1 MYLLLVLNKYQLY
14 CHWIESHKASNTQ
27 STLLM
32 TRTLTT
38 ADSASSGV
46 RVTQSRL
53 LVEFLLLNL
62 CVDHRLLFELLL
74 VIIPLVSSILS

>member
-14 CHWIESHKASNTQ
+14 CHWIESHRASNTQ

-38 ADSASSGV
+38 ADSAFSGV
-46 RVTQSRL
+46 PVTQSLCGSSFALR
-53 LVEFLLLNL
+53 VTACDNPFGIFNIVLNG
-62 CVDHRLLFELLL
+62 RMSK
-74 VIIPLVSSILS
+74 IY